1 MDRIYKYNP
10 NISYNPNGGRYLQ
23 LITAKNLYIQNITV
37 AENDGHSDSFHV
49 KFPNVFTNYP
59 LGAVR
64 VEDQKFKD
72 WDHYKFTIWQL
83 QLNFVVFCASSACG
97 VSVEHLNAKEPMIR
111 SIYRFHVY
119 YHIRRILKILEIPL
133 PYENSFN
140 QYNNPY
146 NHEKFIGICSEY
158 GVSNDLTKWRKQKYF
173 STWQSRAWETG
184 KPGMSNINENSFSRW
199 IIEKSDGLT
208 MLGLQKLS
216 GSVRHDAY
224 LILTSQTSTR
234 GPIVG
239 IESRNL
245 DAQHTFL
252 NTFENIVNRRVNISE
267 DIRRFQ
273 KTLQYARSKVDY
285 VIGEFI
291 YMLPS
296 NMNLQIEK
304 VKDYNNKILISSPS
318 FKIGTNLKINL
329 DGEQVKLK
337 DKPDVKSKEV
347 EMVKTEPDVKPKVIT
362 KPDIKSNKE
371 HKQDV
376 KPNIELKHD
385 VMLITTKPDTN
396 KITYEEEKVALYW
409 ELQLYLQYG
418 GCSSDLRSICLCHE
432 ICVYQDSN
440 TCDKCPQILRQP
452 TNCFLCSI
460 QDP

>member
-1 MDRIYKYNP
+1 MDRIYRYNLDV
-10 NISYNPNGGRYLQ
+10 SYKPNGGTYLQ
-23 LITAKNLYIQNITV
+23 IISAKDLYIQNITV
-37 AENDGHSDSFHV
+37 AENDGHSDSFQV

-72 WDHYKFTIWQL
+72 WDHYKLNIWQS

-111 SIYRFHVY
+111 SIYCFHVY

-158 GVSNDLTKWRKQKYF
+158 GVSNDLTKWRNQKYF

-184 KPGMSNINENSFSRW
+184 RPGMSYINENSFSRW

-208 MLGLQKLS
+208 TLGLKKLS
-216 GSVRHDAY
+216 KSVRDYAY
-224 LILTSQTSTR
+224 LILTSQTSMR

-239 IESRNL
+239 HEARKL
-245 DAQHTFL
+245 DAQRTFL
-252 NTFENIVNRRVNISE
+252 NTFENIVNRRVNIPE

-296 NMNLQIEK
+296 NMNLRIGK
-304 VKDYNNKILISSPS
+304 VKNYNNKILISSPS
-318 FKIGTNLKINL
+318 FKIETNLKINL
-329 DGEQVKLK
+329 
-337 DKPDVKSKEV
+337 DVKSKEV
-347 EMVKTEPDVKPKVIT
+347 EMIKTEPDVKTKVIT
-362 KPDIKSNKE
+362 KPNIEPNKE

-376 KPNIELKHD
+376 KPNIKFDRESNQD
-385 VMLITTKPDTN
+385 VKKPDTN
-396 KITYEEEKVALYW
+396 KITCEEEKVAL
-409 ELQLYLQYG
+409 
-418 GCSSDLRSICLCHE
+418 
-432 ICVYQDSN
+432 
-440 TCDKCPQILRQP
+440 ILG
-452 TNCFLCSI
+452 TTAVFTVWWMFK
-460 QDP
+460 

>member
-1 MDRIYKYNP
+1 MDRIYKYNSDA
-10 NISYNPNGGRYLQ
+10 SYKPNGGTYLQ
-23 LITAKNLYIQNITV
+23 LITAKDLYIQNITV
-37 AENDGHSDSFHV
+37 EEHDGGHSDSFQV

-72 WDHYKFTIWQL
+72 WDHYKFTIWQS
-83 QLNFVVFCASSACG
+83 QLNFAVFCASSACG

-158 GVSNDLTKWRKQKYF
+158 GVSNDLTKWRNRKYF

-184 KPGMSNINENSFSRW
+184 KPGMSYINENSFSRW

-208 MLGLQKLS
+208 TLGLQKIS
-216 GSVRHDAY
+216 ESVRDYAY

-239 IESRNL
+239 HEARNL
-245 DAQHTFL
+245 DAQRTFL
-252 NTFENIVNRRVNISE
+252 NTFENIVNRRVNIPE

-285 VIGEFI
+285 AIGEFI

-296 NMNLQIEK
+296 DMNLWIGN
-304 VKDYNNKILISSPS
+304 VRNYNNKILISSPS
-318 FKIGTNLKINL
+318 FKIGTNLKVNI
-329 DGEQVKLK
+329 
-337 DKPDVKSKEV
+337 DVKSK
-347 EMVKTEPDVKPKVIT
+347 VKTEPKVIT
-362 KPDIKSNKE
+362 KHNIESNEKR
-371 HKQDV
+371 KQDV
-376 KPNIELKHD
+376 KPNIKFDRENNQD
-385 VMLITTKPDTN
+385 VKKPDLLSSQFN
-396 KITYEEEKVALYW
+396 YAEKRSKLNDKITYEEEKVALVLGTTAVFTVW
-409 ELQLYLQYG
+409 WMF
-418 GCSSDLRSICLCHE
+418 
-432 ICVYQDSN
+432 
-440 TCDKCPQILRQP
+440 K
-452 TNCFLCSI
+452 
-460 QDP
+460 

>member
-1 MDRIYKYNP
+1 MDRIYKCNP
-10 NISYNPNGGRYLQ
+10 DASYKPNGGTYLQ
-23 LITAKNLYIQNITV
+23 LITAKDLYIQNVIV
-37 AENDGHSDSFHV
+37 AEHDGSHSDSFQV
-49 KFPNVFTNYP
+49 KFPNVFTHYP

-72 WDHYKFTIWQL
+72 WDHYKFTLWQS
-83 QLNFVVFCASSACG
+83 QLNFAVFCASSACG

-146 NHEKFIGICSEY
+146 NHEKYIHICSEY
-158 GVSNDLTKWRKQKYF
+158 GVSNDLTKWRNQKYF
-173 STWQSRAWETG
+173 STWQSRTWETG
-184 KPGMSNINENSFSRW
+184 KPGMSYINENSFSRW

-208 MLGLQKLS
+208 TLGIQKLS
-216 GSVRHDAY
+216 ESVRDYAY

-239 IESRNL
+239 HEARNL
-245 DAQHTFL
+245 DAQRTFL
-252 NTFENIVNRRVNISE
+252 NTFENIVNRRVNIPE

-285 VIGEFI
+285 AIGEFI

-296 NMNLQIEK
+296 DMNLRIGN
-304 VKDYNNKILISSPS
+304 VRNYNNEILISSPS

-329 DGEQVKLK
+329 D
-337 DKPDVKSKEV
+337 VKSKEV
-347 EMVKTEPDVKPKVIT
+347 EMVKPKPDVKPNVIT
-362 KPDIKSNKE
+362 KPNKE

-376 KPNIELKHD
+376 KPNIKFEQN
-385 VMLITTKPDTN
+385 TN
-396 KITYEEEKVALYW
+396 EITYEEEKVAL
-409 ELQLYLQYG
+409 
-418 GCSSDLRSICLCHE
+418 
-432 ICVYQDSN
+432 
-440 TCDKCPQILRQP
+440 ILGS
-452 TNCFLCSI
+452 TAVFTVWWMFK
-460 QDP
+460 

>member
-10 NISYNPNGGRYLQ
+10 DASYEPNGGTYLQ
-23 LITAKNLYIQNITV
+23 LITAKDLYIQNVTV
-37 AENDGHSDSFHV
+37 AENDGHSDSFQV

-72 WDHYKFTIWQL
+72 WDHYKFTIWQS
-83 QLNFVVFCASSACG
+83 QLNFAVFCASSACG

-158 GVSNDLTKWRKQKYF
+158 GVSNDLTKWRNQKYF
-173 STWQSRAWETG
+173 SMWQSRAWETG
-184 KPGMSNINENSFSRW
+184 KPGMSYINENSFSRW
-199 IIEKSDGLT
+199 IIQKSDGLT
-208 MLGLQKLS
+208 TLGIQKLS
-216 GSVRHDAY
+216 ESVRDYAY

-239 IESRNL
+239 HEAQNL
-245 DAQHTFL
+245 DAQRTFL
-252 NTFENIVNRRVNISE
+252 NTFENIVNNIPE

-285 VIGEFI
+285 AIGEFV

-296 NMNLQIEK
+296 DMNLRIGN
-304 VKDYNNKILISSPS
+304 VRNYNNKILISSPS
-318 FKIGTNLKINL
+318 LNIGTNLKVNL
-329 DGEQVKLK
+329 DNDDTKVAKTDKLDVKHKVK
-337 DKPDVKSKEV
+337 DKPVI
-347 EMVKTEPDVKPKVIT
+347 KP
-362 KPDIKSNKE
+362 NKE

-376 KPNIELKHD
+376 KPNIKFEQD
-385 VMLITTKPDTN
+385 VKKPDLLSSQFN
-396 KITYEEEKVALYW
+396 YEEEKVALVLGTTAVFTVW
-409 ELQLYLQYG
+409 WMF
-418 GCSSDLRSICLCHE
+418 
-432 ICVYQDSN
+432 
-440 TCDKCPQILRQP
+440 K
-452 TNCFLCSI
+452 
-460 QDP
+460 

>member
-1 MDRIYKYNP
+1 MLAISQMREHIFNLLLLRIC
-10 NISYNPNGGRYLQ
+10 
-23 LITAKNLYIQNITV
+23 TTV
-37 AENDGHSDSFHV
+37 AEHDGGHSDSFQV

-72 WDHYKFTIWQL
+72 WDHYKFNIWQS
-83 QLNFVVFCASSACG
+83 QLNFAVFCTSSACG
-97 VSVEHLNAKEPMIR
+97 VSVEHLNAKQPMIR

-146 NHEKFIGICSEY
+146 NHKKFIGICSEY
-158 GVSNDLTKWRKQKYF
+158 GVSNNLTKWRNQKYF
-173 STWQSRAWETG
+173 STWQSRAWETN
-184 KPGMSNINENSFSRW
+184 KPGMSYINENSFSRW

-216 GSVRHDAY
+216 ESVRDYAY

-239 IESRNL
+239 HEARNL
-245 DAQHTFL
+245 DAQRTFL
-252 NTFENIVNRRVNISE
+252 NTFENIVNRRVNIPE

-285 VIGEFI
+285 AIGEFV

-296 NMNLQIEK
+296 DMNLRIGN
-304 VKDYNNKILISSPS
+304 VRNYNNKILISSPS

-329 DGEQVKLK
+329 D
-337 DKPDVKSKEV
+337 VKSKEV
-347 EMVKTEPDVKPKVIT
+347 EMVKTEPDVKQKKEPNT
-362 KPDIKSNKE
+362 KPNKE

-376 KPNIELKHD
+376 KPNIKFEQD
-385 VMLITTKPDTN
+385 VKKPDTN
-396 KITYEEEKVALYW
+396 EITYEDEKVALVLGTTAVFTVW
-409 ELQLYLQYG
+409 WMF
-418 GCSSDLRSICLCHE
+418 
-432 ICVYQDSN
+432 
-440 TCDKCPQILRQP
+440 K
-452 TNCFLCSI
+452 
-460 QDP
+460 